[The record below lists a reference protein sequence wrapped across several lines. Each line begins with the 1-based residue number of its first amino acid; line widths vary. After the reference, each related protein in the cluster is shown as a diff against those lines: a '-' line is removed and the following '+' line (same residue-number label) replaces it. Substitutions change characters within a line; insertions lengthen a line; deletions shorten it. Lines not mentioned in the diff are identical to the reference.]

1 MEEIHNLRRHVE
13 DSVNMK
19 AVEGL
24 EDITLAICF
33 LKAKTPVLPKWVG
46 NLERTYFLIKIFL
59 KIFTSSRLPI

>member
-1 MEEIHNLRRHVE
+1 MEENHNLRWHVE

-24 EDITLAICF
+24 EDISLAICF
-33 LKAKTPVLPKWVG
+33 LKPKTPVLPKWVG

-59 KIFTSSRLPI
+59 KIFTSSHLTI